1 MKSGGRHHAGF
12 SFVVNTPTYIVL
24 FAFLLPMP
32 SGASKNLPKSD
43 LRHFR
48 TLYLSL
54 VTAGSNPEAVKRGI
68 TKMLPLLT
76 VDPRVKIALIT
87 DEPKDKL
94 FANLSSSITLV
105 TTPIS
110 YTPAHAKYK
119 ARALEYFR
127 TSSKLASSDWV
138 LHLDEETVIDAHTV
152 RACIQFIQE
161 EKQYHLGQG
170 IILYNAH
177 RFWEAR
183 LPTIADIPRARD
195 DYGKFFIG
203 PRWVHS
209 PFLGLHGSFLL
220 ISGEVQNAIG
230 WDTRSEAED
239 MWLGIEAWKKNYK
252 IGWIPSIVREQSPNN
267 IVESWR
273 QRSRWFGGMP
283 KAKGL
288 QARLNMTLWILETC
302 GGPILIVSWR
312 HLTLPFWMYYFLI
325 VTNVTDFWSMIYACL
340 VQDVDSQLG
349 LPTILFHAIF
359 YAPFA
364 LICKWIEGLVILYT
378 ILRPPKG
385 FYVVSK

>member
-1 MKSGGRHHAGF
+1 
-12 SFVVNTPTYIVL
+12 
-24 FAFLLPMP
+24 
-32 SGASKNLPKSD
+32 
-43 LRHFR
+43 
-48 TLYLSL
+48 
-54 VTAGSNPEAVKRGI
+54 
-68 TKMLPLLT
+68 MLPLLT
-76 VDPRVKIALIT
+76 VDPRVKIVLIT

-94 FANLSSSITLV
+94 FATLSSSITLV
-105 TTPIS
+105 TTPRS

-203 PRWVHS
+203 PSWVHS

-230 WDTRSEAED
+230 WDTSSEAED
-239 MWLGIEAWKKNYK
+239 MWLGIE
-252 IGWIPSIVREQSPNN
+252 VCL
-267 IVESWR
+267 
-273 QRSRWFGGMP
+273 FM
-283 KAKGL
+283 
-288 QARLNMTLWILETC
+288 
-302 GGPILIVSWR
+302 
-312 HLTLPFWMYYFLI
+312 FLI
-325 VTNVTDFWSMIYACL
+325 
-340 VQDVDSQLG
+340 
-349 LPTILFHAIF
+349 
-359 YAPFA
+359 
-364 LICKWIEGLVILYT
+364 KEVIDLAKEYDADMDQHRHGRRT
-378 ILRPPKG
+378 TRLAG
-385 FYVVSK
+385 YQVLCVNNHQTAS